1 MKIFLGYSRK
11 SYTNKKGEVVN
22 GYELYFANQISDQEG
37 KGYSPALKFNQAR
50 KTWQN
55 WFISDRTFENIPGI
69 TKLVGKAVNVYLDPD
84 FGNIASITA
93 I

>member
-1 MKIFLGYSRK
+1 MKILLGYSHK
-11 SYTNKKGEVVN
+11 TYTNKKGEVVS
-22 GYELYFANQISDQEG
+22 GYELYFANQINEEDG
-37 KGYSPALKFNQAR
+37 KGYSPALRFNQAR

-55 WFISDRTFENIPGI
+55 WFISDKTFQNIP
-69 TKLVGKAVNVYLDPD
+69 KLQQLVGKAVNVYLDPD